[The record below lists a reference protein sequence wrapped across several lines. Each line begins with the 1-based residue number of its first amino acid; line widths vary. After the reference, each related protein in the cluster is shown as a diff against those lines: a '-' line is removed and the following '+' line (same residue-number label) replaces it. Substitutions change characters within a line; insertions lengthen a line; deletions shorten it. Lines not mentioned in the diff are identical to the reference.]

1 MSWRKEELK
10 ERLARSERLYSG
22 TEALKIDPTGEE
34 GVRQMRALLGLGD
47 FVTNVN
53 IPNIGQIPNLP
64 FGAVVETNAHFCA
77 DTVQPVLAGPLP
89 ASIYPLVTRICG
101 IQEMISEAAAQR
113 DMGLAFQAFALD
125 PNMPLGLDDA
135 KALFAVMRKNTA
147 AYLTMYQ
154 G

>member
-22 TEALKIDPTGEE
+22 AEALKIDPTGEE

-64 FGAVVETNAHFCA
+64 FGAWWR
-77 DTVQPVLAGPLP
+77 P
-89 ASIYPLVTRICG
+89 TRISAPTRCSRCWPG
-101 IQEMISEAAAQR
+101 R
-113 DMGLAFQAFALD
+113 C
-125 PNMPLGLDDA
+125 PL
-135 KALFAVMRKNTA
+135 RSTRW
-147 AYLTMYQ
+147 
-154 G
+154 